1 MTQEERLVALRA
13 KLDQQNKVTLSEV
26 CEYFG
31 ISRDSA
37 RRDLVKLSQQ
47 PGLKR
52 IRGGVM
58 LAPISSHTEAYASRP
73 VSDVKHRLAQSAAA
87 LLDERDHL
95 VIDTSTIL
103 SLLPLYAGKAR
114 CGENKLNVVTNSI
127 DVLTAAE
134 TNDTM
139 DVYFLGGHFDPYAR
153 AVLGAQ
159 AEQQM
164 QHYHVNKAFI
174 GVCALSSRGLTT
186 NSLLEATMK
195 QAMIAQAQQV
205 IVVCESRKIGSDNF
219 HHVCDLSKIDIIITD
234 HPPQSDFQQLLD
246 HNDIE
251 CIVVS
256 PK

>member
-1 MTQEERLVALRA
+1 
-13 KLDQQNKVTLSEV
+13 
-26 CEYFG
+26 
-31 ISRDSA
+31 
-37 RRDLVKLSQQ
+37 
-47 PGLKR
+47 
-52 IRGGVM
+52 M

-73 VSDVKHRLAQSAAA
+73 VSDVKHRLAQAAAA

-103 SLLPLYAGKAR
+103 SLLPLYAGKAH

>member
-13 KLDQQNKVTLSEV
+13 KLEQQNKVTLSEV

-47 PGLKR
+47 PGLQR

-73 VSDVKHRLAQSAAA
+73 VSDVKHRLAQAAAA

-174 GVCALSSRGLTT
+174 GVCALTSRGLTT

>member
-1 MTQEERLVALRA
+1 
-13 KLDQQNKVTLSEV
+13 
-26 CEYFG
+26 
-31 ISRDSA
+31 
-37 RRDLVKLSQQ
+37 
-47 PGLKR
+47 
-52 IRGGVM
+52 M

-73 VSDVKHRLAQSAAA
+73 VSDVKHRLAQAATA

-139 DVYFLGGHFDPYAR
+139 DVHFLGGHFDPYAR

-164 QHYHVNKAFI
+164 QQYHVNKAFI
-174 GVCALSSRGLTT
+174 GVCALTSRGLTT

>member
-1 MTQEERLVALRA
+1 MTQEERLIELRA
-13 KLDQQNKVTLSEV
+13 KLELQNKITLSEV

-37 RRDLVKLSQQ
+37 RRDLVKLSQL
-47 PGLKR
+47 PGLQR

-58 LAPISSHTEAYASRP
+58 LAPISSSTEAYSSRAI
-73 VSDVKHRLAQSAAA
+73 SDTKHRLAQAAVK

-95 VIDTSTIL
+95 VVDTSTIL
-103 SLLPLYAGKAR
+103 SLLPLYVEKAR
-114 CGENKLNVVTNSI
+114 CEGDKLNVVTNSI
-127 DVLTAAE
+127 DVLIAAE
-134 TNDTM
+134 KSESM
-139 DVYFLGGHFDPYAR
+139 DVHFLGGHFDPYAR
-153 AVLGAQ
+153 AILGAQ

-164 QHYHVNKAFI
+164 KQYHVNKAFI

-186 NSLLEATMK
+186 NNELEATMK
-195 QAMIAQAQQV
+195 QIMIEQAQQV

-219 HHVCDLSKIDIIITD
+219 HHVCDLSKIDIVITD
-234 HPPQSDFQQLLD
+234 HAPQSDFQQLLD